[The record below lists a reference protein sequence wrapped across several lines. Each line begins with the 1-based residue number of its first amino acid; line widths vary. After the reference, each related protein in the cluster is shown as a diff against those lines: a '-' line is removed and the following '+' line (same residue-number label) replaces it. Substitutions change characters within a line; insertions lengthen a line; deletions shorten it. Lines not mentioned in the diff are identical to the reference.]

1 MPFVVSSPFSR
12 FPGELTLMHRYVT
25 YPSLAIPPSEL
36 DLARIFTAG
45 GGLPLV
51 EVLVRGLANWGG
63 ESWGNLAQIFSAAV
77 ARSGSGGAC
86 KTLEGVLNY
95 PREQAE
101 VAQLVEHHLAMVRV
115 AGSNPVFR
123 SYPGAEGV
131 GELAAWPSG

>member
-1 MPFVVSSPFSR
+1 MDCLWSIFSFVGSPT
-12 FPGELTLMHRYVT
+12 GAANV
-25 YPSLAIPPSEL
+25 
-36 DLARIFTAG
+36 G
-45 GGLPLV
+45 G
-51 EVLVRGLANWGG
+51 NF
-63 ESWGNLAQIFSAAV
+63 AQIFSAAV
-77 ARSGSGGAC
+77 SESGSGGAC

>member
-1 MPFVVSSPFSR
+1 MAFVASSPFS
-12 FPGELTLMHRYVT
+12 L
-25 YPSLAIPPSEL
+25 PPSEL

-51 EVLVRGLANWGG
+51 EVLVRELANWGG
-63 ESWGNLAQIFSAAV
+63 ESWGEPRPDLL
-77 ARSGSGGAC
+77 RRCGSKRLGGAC

-123 SYPGAEGV
+123 SLPGAEGV

>member
-1 MPFVVSSPFSR
+1 MDCLWSIFSFVGSPT
-12 FPGELTLMHRYVT
+12 GAANVERY
-25 YPSLAIPPSEL
+25 
-36 DLARIFTAG
+36 F
-45 GGLPLV
+45 
-51 EVLVRGLANWGG
+51 
-63 ESWGNLAQIFSAAV
+63 AQIFSAAV
-77 ARSGSGGAC
+77 SESGSGGAC

-115 AGSNPVFR
+115 ARSNPVFR

>member
-1 MPFVVSSPFSR
+1 
-12 FPGELTLMHRYVT
+12 MHQYVT
-25 YPSLAIPPSEL
+25 NPSLTIPPSEL
-36 DLARIFTAG
+36 DLTRRFTTG
-45 GGLPLV
+45 SGFPLV
-51 EVLVRGLANWGG
+51 DLLVRGLANRGG
-63 ESWGNLAQIFSAAV
+63 ERWGNFAQIFSAAV
-77 ARSGSGGAC
+77 SESGSGGAC

-123 SYPGAEGV
+123 SYPRAEGV